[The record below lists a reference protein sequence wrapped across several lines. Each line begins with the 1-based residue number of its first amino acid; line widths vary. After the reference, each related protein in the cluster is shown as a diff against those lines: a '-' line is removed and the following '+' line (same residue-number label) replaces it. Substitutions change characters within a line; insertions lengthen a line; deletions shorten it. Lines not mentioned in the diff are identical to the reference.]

1 VRSRWAQIRVERQ
14 IQHLVLD
21 HGRLAMVLAL
31 AQLLYGYSLP
41 EVPHRHWDVTN
52 CFAEEHPSVGH
63 SCLEVGSRN
72 AQEDVL
78 NEHTLVVEHSL
89 DALLILHGE

>member
-1 VRSRWAQIRVERQ
+1 VERQ
-14 IQHLVLD
+14 IQH
-21 HGRLAMVLAL
+21 HGRLAVVPAL
-31 AQLLYGYSLP
+31 AQLSYGHSLP
-41 EVPHRHWDVTN
+41 EMPHRHWDVTN
-52 CFAEEHPSVGH
+52 CFAEERSSVGH

-72 AQEDVL
+72 AQEDVP